1 MTLKG
6 FLNMFDK
13 EFYPTNNETL
23 HLMEIDCLGKI
34 CYEPHAGKGDIV
46 DYLYLNGAK
55 EVIATEKNDDLRQIL
70 QGKCKVI
77 GDDIL
82 KITPDDVSHIDLI
95 VMNPPFSQTEKH
107 ILHAFEIAPEGC
119 EIICLCNWETITS
132 SAYKYKLKSL
142 ITNYGTKKNLGD
154 CFRYAEK
161 TTPIDIALVKLF
173 KPIVSDN
180 TKFEGFFMDEDEIE
194 EQEDGIMKFD
204 EVRAVV
210 QMYVGAMKVF
220 DKMKTE
226 LDSLKYIVSLLGFSG
241 IELNYARNKN
251 VTNKE
256 DFGKCLQKAAWNHII
271 NKMGLKKIATSGM
284 MEDINR
290 FVETQEKIPFTMKNI
305 YHMMDM
311 IFQTREQNLNKALIK
326 TVDLFTKHTHE
337 NRFSVEGWKTNA
349 GHMLNKK
356 FIVENVVEIA
366 WGGSYVKTKY
376 DTYGINKLEDLN
388 KILCFLKGENYD
400 KIQDIRFY
408 KNEGSSEL
416 VSGQWYDWGFFTF
429 KAFKKGTMHLKFK
442 NEVDWYDL
450 NKKYSELKGFQLPEK
465 LNPRKQKEK
474 TAEVKPK
481 KSKTSGKKAVL
492 PLTDLYSLFAS

>member
-1 MTLKG
+1 
-6 FLNMFDK
+6 MFDK
-13 EFYPTNNETL
+13 EFYPTSNETL
-23 HLMEIDCLGKI
+23 HLMEIDCHGKI
-34 CYEPHAGKGDIV
+34 CYEPHGGKGDIV
-46 DYLYLNGAK
+46 DFLYLNGAK
-55 EVIATEKNDDLRQIL
+55 EVIATELNDDLRQIL
-70 QGKCKVI
+70 QNKCKVI
-77 GDDIL
+77 GDDVL
-82 KITPDDVSHIDLI
+82 KITPEDISHIDLI

-119 EIICLCNWETITS
+119 EIISLCNWESITT
-132 SAYKYKLKSL
+132 SAYKYKLKTL
-142 ITNYGTKKNLGD
+142 INNYGTKKNLGD
-154 CFRYAEK
+154 CFNYAERR
-161 TTPIDIALVKLF
+161 TAIDIGLVKLF

-194 EQEDGIMKFD
+194 QQEDGIMKFD

-220 DKMKTE
+220 DKMKME
-226 LDSLKYIVSLLGFSG
+226 LDSLKYIVSLLGFTG
-241 IELNYARNKN
+241 LELNYSRNKII
-251 VTNKE
+251 TNKV
-256 DFGKCLQKAAWNHII
+256 DFGKLVQKAAWNHII

-326 TVDLFTKHTHE
+326 TIDLFTKHTHE

-356 FIVENVVEIA
+356 FIVQNIVEVA
-366 WGGSYVKTKY
+366 WGGEKVKTRY
-376 DTYGINKLEDLN
+376 GTYGVEKLDDLN
-388 KILCFLKGENYD
+388 KVLCFLKGSDYN
-400 KIQDIRFY
+400 KIQRIY
-408 KNEGSSEL
+408 QYEHEGSREIE
-416 VSGQWYDWGFFTF
+416 SGKWYDWGFFTF

-442 NEVDWYDL
+442 NELDWYDL

-465 LNPRKQKEK
+465 LNPKNQKANK
-474 TAEVKPK
+474 TNAETEVKPK
-481 KSKTSGKKAVL
+481 KSKTRVKRSAAPV
-492 PLTDLYSLFAS
+492 TDLYSLFAS